1 MMKPTISAYILCG
14 GKSSRMGEEKGMV
27 EFRGKPF
34 VQWILDAV
42 SPVVSE
48 RVIVTKNPAYGVF
61 QLELIPDIIE
71 DRGPV
76 GGIYTALAHSS
87 SDLVLILSCDV
98 PMINAEVVSSLI
110 DMASESPEHITF
122 LSDGK
127 NDYPL
132 IGVYPVRFR
141 YSFQRATERGELK
154 LRQLL
159 ESLPHQR
166 IKINPPENSSLQNI
180 NTKLDLLAISQ
191 TS

>member
-1 MMKPTISAYILCG
+1 
-14 GKSSRMGEEKGMV
+14 MGEEKGMV
-27 EFRGKPF
+27 EFWGKPF

-42 SPVVSE
+42 SPVVSDK
-48 RVIVTKNPAYGVF
+48 VIVTNNPAYGGF

-76 GGIYTALAHSS
+76 GGIYTALAHAS

-122 LSDGK
+122 LSDAK

-166 IKINPPENSSLQNI
+166 IKMNPGETSSLQNI
-180 NTKLDLLAISQ
+180 NTKCDLLALSQ
-191 TS
+191 TF